1 MSATPVPTAASP
13 KPCHRPSPQPSES
26 PRSPS
31 HVTHCPCGK
40 STIAPSPSA
49 ERSQH
54 TFTAHTFCSER
65 IPNTVWSHPCQ
76 AKCHTRPR
84 PPCTME
90 TTRPCRCGGTTRSL
104 PCRQVRNSSP
114 SDHPAEESKI
124 LCDRSCTVL
133 RACGRHHRRR
143 VCCLL
148 ASLLLP
154 QSRRERNAL
163 GHGRE
168 MEMGLGL
175 GKSRG

>member
-1 MSATPVPTAASP
+1 MSHTVLVGRVPLHRLPPLRDPSIHSRHIRSAQSASP
-13 KPCHRPSPQPSES
+13 L
-26 PRSPS
+26 
-31 HVTHCPCGK
+31 
-40 STIAPSPSA
+40 APPLV
-49 ERSQH
+49 
-54 TFTAHTFCSER
+54 R

-124 LCDRSCTVL
+124 LCDRSCAVL